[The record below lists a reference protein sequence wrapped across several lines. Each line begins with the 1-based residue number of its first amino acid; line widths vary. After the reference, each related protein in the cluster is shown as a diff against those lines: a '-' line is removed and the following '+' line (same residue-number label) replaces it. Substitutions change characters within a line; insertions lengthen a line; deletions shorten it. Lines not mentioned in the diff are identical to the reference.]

1 MKTRDFPI
9 GKNNI
14 YKPLLVKN
22 HNVLEL
28 FQSLVIL
35 GSYKVRDLFEE
46 AEKKWVT
53 ACTCPERGV
62 VDETTLPEPPDTL
75 LEKSLQPVIVTTH

>member
-1 MKTRDFPI
+1 MIFQK
-9 GKNNI
+9 GKINI

-35 GSYKVRDLFEE
+35 GSYKVKDLFEE
-46 AEKKWVT
+46 AEEMWVT